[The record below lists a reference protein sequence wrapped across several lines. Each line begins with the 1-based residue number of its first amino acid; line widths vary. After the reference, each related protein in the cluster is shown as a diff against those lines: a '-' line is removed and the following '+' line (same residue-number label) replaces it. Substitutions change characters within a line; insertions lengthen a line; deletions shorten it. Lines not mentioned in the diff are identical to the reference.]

1 MAARIDRV
9 RLASRC
15 RTLSLA
21 GGIVSPDIGPDAA
34 PVRSS
39 AYRANPELDYVVAA
53 CSYDKHA
60 ADPTD
65 PGGRE

>member
-1 MAARIDRV
+1 
-9 RLASRC
+9 
-15 RTLSLA
+15 
-21 GGIVSPDIGPDAA
+21 VSPDTGPDAA
-34 PVRSS
+34 PVRTT
-39 AYRANPELDYVVAA
+39 AGRANPELDCVVAA